1 MRLWIAAVAI
11 LLPTTVAA
19 LPCDS
24 TPKAHWSGTGELSF
38 TDMAG
43 NKSLSLLTAG
53 PGARRVNDT
62 HYEVILTSSASYGR
76 SDGTVAV
83 ASLIGELNLRFRPS
97 RRISPFIRNT
107 AAHDGIRNLRVRLS
121 MAAGAELNVIMDGP
135 SSVTQGV
142 ALLQDYES
150 RDLPEGSL
158 DPAEVSSTRLSLQF
172 RGVTPLRPGVL
183 VSHSAQLEPVAGHF
197 DDYLLTSRT
206 SLKVA
211 LADAL
216 AFQTTYTF
224 NRDTTPPPGVEFHN
238 DRVLT
243 TGLVV
248 QWK

>member
-11 LLPTTVAA
+11 LLPTTAAA
-19 LPCDS
+19 LPRDS

-53 PGARRVNDT
+53 LGARRVNDT
-62 HYEVILTSSASYGR
+62 HYEVLFSSSASYGR

-83 ASLIGELNLRFRPS
+83 ASVQGELSLRFRPS
-97 RRISPFIRNT
+97 RRISPFLRST
-107 AAHDGIRNLRVRLS
+107 AAHDAIRNLRIRLS
-121 MAAGAELNVIMDGP
+121 MAAGAELNLIADGP
-135 SSVTQGV
+135 SSVTLGA

-158 DPAEVSSTRLSLQF
+158 DPAAVSSTRFNLQF
-172 RGVTPLRPGVL
+172 RGATPIRPGVQ
-183 VSHSAQLEPVAGHF
+183 VSHSTQLEPVAGRF

-206 SLKVA
+206 ALKVA
-211 LADAL
+211 LTDAL

-224 NRDTTPPPGVEFHN
+224 NRDTTPPPGVVFRN
-238 DRVLT
+238 DRVLA

-248 QWK
+248 RWK